1 MATKAK
7 TNTTTEEFTVSGDQ
21 LLKKVKDLI
30 HQGNIRRITIKDQ
43 QGKTIL
49 IIPLSIGVIGA
60 VLAPPLAAIGAVAAL
75 ITECTITVERE
86 K

>member
-7 TNTTTEEFTVSGDQ
+7 TTTTEEFKVSGDQ

>member
-7 TNTTTEEFTVSGDQ
+7 TTTTEEFKVSGDQ

-75 ITECTITVERE
+75 ITECTITVER
-86 K
+86 

>member
-7 TNTTTEEFTVSGDQ
+7 TTTTEEFKVSGDQ

-60 VLAPPLAAIGAVAAL
+60 VLAPPLAAVVPL
-75 ITECTITVERE
+75 PPS
-86 K
+86 

>member
-7 TNTTTEEFTVSGDQ
+7 TITTEEFKVSGDQ

>member
-7 TNTTTEEFTVSGDQ
+7 TTTEEFKVSGDQ

>member
-1 MATKAK
+1 MATKTK
-7 TNTTTEEFTVSGDQ
+7 TTTTEEFKVSGDQ